1 MCYLETNGVPNSI
14 TYNNSKTNN
23 GLDLTIKGN
32 TNAHFLND
40 YDELPDCPFDSCMS
54 CENINNYSLF
64 NNKTFNDKLIKKYTR
79 N

>member
-1 MCYLETNGVPNSI
+1 M
-14 TYNNSKTNN
+14 
-23 GLDLTIKGN
+23 
-32 TNAHFLND
+32 HFLND

-64 NNKTFNDKLIKKYTR
+64 NDKTFNDKLIKKYTR